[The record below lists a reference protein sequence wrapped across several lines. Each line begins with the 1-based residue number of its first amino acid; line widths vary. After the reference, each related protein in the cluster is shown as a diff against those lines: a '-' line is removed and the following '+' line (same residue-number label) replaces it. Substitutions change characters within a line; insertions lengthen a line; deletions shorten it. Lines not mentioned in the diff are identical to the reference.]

1 MRTATRARHVLFVL
15 LGTTWRWPR
24 LATVRSAWPAP
35 LTTTTHRR
43 QIARRV
49 LRASMLLRARLRRLA
64 LFASRGRRIWTAM
77 RRRTATI
84 AWLVG
89 TLAWIGRLCASLVS
103 RGSTLQQSRM
113 LARTVRPAIST
124 TIATPHRPVHSA
136 QSVAMPPLL
145 PLVPV
150 AVPTALPDG
159 WTTTTTLAPN
169 VKTALLEHSTRWL
182 RETEAVTAARLGFL
196 PTAHLQN
203 ARPAL
208 AVSLIMILILP
219 RIARPAL
226 LVTLLRKVDSF

>member
-103 RGSTLQQSRM
+103 RGSTLQQSQM
-113 LARTVRPAIST
+113 LARTVLRGNQT
-124 TIATPHRPVHSA
+124 WIAMQQRPVW
-136 QSVAMPPLL
+136 
-145 PLVPV
+145 PV
-150 AVPTALPDG
+150 STA
-159 WTTTTTLAPN
+159 
-169 VKTALLEHSTRWL
+169 STCQQH
-182 RETEAVTAARLGFL
+182 
-196 PTAHLQN
+196 PTAHALHVLQGRS
-203 ARPAL
+203 AP
-208 AVSLIMILILP
+208 LP
-219 RIARPAL
+219 IRRSRVPTVRWASMQP
-226 LVTLLRKVDSF
+226 VV